1 MKSHFFSLLCFFL
14 LTIAITAQETDET
27 VPPVDPAQ
35 YPTHAALQ
43 STELPPADPLDIAQR
58 FLGVS
63 IDEQANP
70 VGREYLLGER
80 DTFSITTFG
89 SAGTVPI
96 EFVLRGISDHFYIW
110 VDPLFGVADDT
121 VIQLGNRLDTDIYDN
136 VRALW
141 GSEPSPGVDGDVRLH
156 MVISGRLNT
165 NVAGYFS
172 ATNIYPISVAPASNE
187 RDMLVFNTLL
197 LGANTQTEGLRVAA
211 HEFQHMIH
219 YVNDPNED
227 SWLDE
232 GLATLTELL
241 LGYDGGTFVLDRFAN
256 APETSLTQWGTGN
269 DSNADYGA
277 SMLFMLYLHDR
288 FGLPLVQAIAS
299 DTQND
304 LRSIDNNLFLVNA
317 PPVDSVIAD
326 WVLANL
332 LRDTGTRFGY
342 SNLPVMAEIDY
353 LAEVTTLPTEYTR
366 DLAQYGT
373 HYYELS
379 LLPTGERMISLTMPE
394 DVALLPVSATSGNRV
409 WYSQRGD
416 RSNPSLTRA
425 FDLRQVTSADLS
437 FRLWHDL
444 EADWDYG
451 YISVSDDNGAT
462 WHVLTTPNMTTTNP
476 NGRAYAIGYTGQS
489 AGWLD
494 ETISLDAYTGNQ
506 ILVRFEMI
514 TDDALHNAG
523 IALDDVRIEAINYLA
538 DFEVNDGGWESD
550 GWILSDNLLPQRAW
564 VQIIAHTG
572 EDYTITR
579 HLATTTSTWSY
590 TPPADSDRL
599 TIAITPFASE
609 TYLPMSYTLQV
620 D

>member
-1 MKSHFFSLLCFFL
+1 
-14 LTIAITAQETDET
+14 
-27 VPPVDPAQ
+27 
-35 YPTHAALQ
+35 
-43 STELPPADPLDIAQR
+43 
-58 FLGVS
+58 
-63 IDEQANP
+63 
-70 VGREYLLGER
+70 
-80 DTFSITTFG
+80 
-89 SAGTVPI
+89 
-96 EFVLRGISDHFYIW
+96 
-110 VDPLFGVADDT
+110 
-121 VIQLGNRLDTDIYDN
+121 
-136 VRALW
+136 
-141 GSEPSPGVDGDVRLH
+141 PGVDGDVRLH
-156 MVISGRLNT
+156 MVITGRLNT

-172 ATNIYPISVAPASNE
+172 ATNIYPVSVAPASNE

-256 APETSLTQWGTGN
+256 APETSLTQWGTSN

-288 FGLPLVQAIAS
+288 FGLPVVQAIAS

-353 LAEVTTLPTEYTR
+353 LAEVTTLPASYTR

-373 HYYELS
+373 HYYGFS
-379 LLPTGERMISLTMPE
+379 LLPEGERTITLNMAD
-394 DVALLPVSATSGNRV
+394 DVALLPISATSGNRV

-462 WHVLTTPNMTTTNP
+462 WDVLTTPNMTTTNP
-476 NGRAYAIGYTGQS
+476 NGRAYASGYTGQS

-494 ETISLDAYTGNQ
+494 ETISLDAYAGNE

-538 DFEVNDGGWESD
+538 DFEVNDGGWESA
-550 GWILSDNLLPQRAW
+550 GWILSDNRLPQRAW
-564 VQIIAHTG
+564 LQIIEHTG
-572 EDYTITR
+572 EDYTIIR

-590 TPPADSDRL
+590 TPPTDSDRL

-609 TYLPMSYTLQV
+609 TYLPMPYTLQV